1 MTDRLIIS
9 AVRGRVGVAVL
20 SMVGLGLTAL
30 GYDFNADMQ
39 AQTVD
44 IIVGLITGISTLL
57 SIYSKVRE
65 SRNLP
70 VLRM

>member
-1 MTDRLIIS
+1 MTDKLIVS

-30 GYDFNADMQ
+30 GYDFDSTMQ

-44 IIVGLITGISTLL
+44 IVVGLVTSISTLL

-65 SRNLP
+65 SRHA
-70 VLRM
+70 

>member
-1 MTDRLIIS
+1 
-9 AVRGRVGVAVL
+9 
-20 SMVGLGLTAL
+20 MVGLGLTAL

>member
-39 AQTVD
+39 TQFVD
-44 IIVGLITGISTLL
+44 IVVGLITGISSLL